1 MLLKE
6 LVDLLDA
13 KVFTKDLYDPMRKTN
28 YAFSC
33 DLMSDA
39 LMLLR
44 NSPFYFCDEGVLVT
58 GLATVQGIRTAEL
71 LDINIIVLVRGKCP
85 NQSTIEEAQRLGIT
99 IIGTTLTMFSTNG
112 RMFVN
117 GIKGLS
123 DLDE

>member
-1 MLLKE
+1 MVLKE
-6 LVDLLDA
+6 LVELLDA
-13 KVFTKDLYDPMRKTN
+13 TVFTKGLYDPERPTN

-44 NSPFYFCDEGVLVT
+44 NSPFFFCDEGVLVT

-71 LDINIIVLVRGKCP
+71 LDINVIVLARGKVP
-85 NQSTIEEAQRLGIT
+85 TQSTIEEAERLGIT
-99 IIGTTLTMFSTNG
+99 IIGTKLTMFSTNG
-112 RMFVN
+112 RMYVH

-123 DLDE
+123 DLNE